1 MPDMTI
7 NYKGQQVMGY
17 LSEPDTDLFPAPK
30 GGMIVIQEWW
40 GLTPDIKEI
49 ADRYATEGYLAFSPD
64 LYHGVS
70 ATEPDEAR
78 KLTMALERDLAAK
91 EIDTAIAWLKSER
104 SVGLVGCVG
113 YCMGGGLTLATAIR
127 PTSNVDAVHV
137 YYGGG
142 MPPSEQIATIK
153 VPVLGSYGAD
163 DAGIPKEDVDRLRD
177 TLTKAGVTNDVTL
190 YAGAPHSFFNDT
202 RPSYREGAAMDSWLK
217 SNAWFGKY
225 LG

>member
-17 LSEPDTDLFPAPK
+17 LSEPDPDLFAKPK

-64 LYHGVS
+64 LYHGVA

-91 EIDTAIAWLKSER
+91 EIDTAIAWLKDER
-104 SVGLVGCVG
+104 GVGKVGCVG
-113 YCMGGGLTLATAIR
+113 YCLGGGLTLATAIR

-142 MPPSEQIATIK
+142 MPTNEQIATIK

-163 DAGIPKEDVDRLRD
+163 DAGIPKDDVDRLRD
-177 TLTKAGVTNDVTL
+177 TLAKAGVASEVML
-190 YAGAPHSFFNDT
+190 YDGAPHGFFNDT
-202 RPSYREGAAMDSWLK
+202 RPSYREGAAMDSWMK
-217 SNAWFGKY
+217 STNWFAKY
-225 LG
+225 VG